1 MKGFDTVTSQTQ
13 PVWTPRPF
21 VRALWVATAESPE
34 WILERTNAFTV
45 QLQGLFGVGSWRT
58 PDNEA
63 WNGTE
68 EEQTQLLLGTV
79 FVNDAYEPPQPEPE
93 SGYRLLLRGHG
104 SGVDIDVSVVAGA
117 STVGGRV
124 PGHYLNVDVRE
135 TIPGTFTSENAD
147 ALCAAVASTW
157 QPATLKFTDAATNS
171 AARRG
176 NWKIGI
182 GYRTWISTDVGTVA
196 QAAEGLTVSELAGG
210 TMISAPDHWP
220 AQRVVATMTET
231 LAMNDLDEVPR

>member
-1 MKGFDTVTSQTQ
+1 MTSQTQ
-13 PVWTPRPF
+13 PVWAPRPF
-21 VRALWVATAESPE
+21 VRALWVATSESPE
-34 WILERTNAFTV
+34 WILERTNAFTD
-45 QLQGLFGVGSWRT
+45 QLHRLLGVGSWRT
-58 PDNEA
+58 PDNEP
-63 WNGTE
+63 WNGSP
-68 EEQTQLLLGTV
+68 EEQSRILLSTV
-79 FVNDAYEPPQPEPE
+79 FVNDAHEPPRPEPE
-93 SGYRLLLRGHG
+93 SGYRLLLRGTG

-135 TIPGTFTSENAD
+135 TIPGTFTSQAAD

-182 GYRTWISTDVGTVA
+182 GYRTWISTDIGTVA
-196 QAAEGLTVSELAGG
+196 QAAEGLAVNELASG

-220 AQRVVATMTET
+220 TDRVVAAMTQT
-231 LAMNDLDEVPR
+231 LAMNGLDEVPH

>member
-1 MKGFDTVTSQTQ
+1 MKGFDNVTSQTQ
-13 PVWTPRPF
+13 PVWVPRPF
-21 VRALWVATAESPE
+21 VRALWVATSESPE
-34 WILERTNAFTV
+34 WILKRTNAFTD
-45 QLQGLFGVGSWRT
+45 QLQRLFGVGSWRT
-58 PDNEA
+58 PDNDA

-68 EEQTQLLLGTV
+68 EEQTRILLSTV

-117 STVGGRV
+117 STVGGRL

-135 TIPGTFTSENAD
+135 SIPGTFTSEGAD

-157 QPATLKFTDAATNS
+157 QPATLKFTDIATNS

-220 AQRVVATMTET
+220 ADRVVAAMTQT
-231 LAMNDLDEVPR
+231 LAMNGLDEIPH